1 MWGGGGDENP
11 RIQTDKLRIAS
22 YVRTL
27 KYTNNIPLGKY
38 EQPPIG
44 AGKPKHL
51 RTPRSPVHS
60 REAEIPCYRPSRTN
74 RG

>member
-1 MWGGGGDENP
+1 MWGGGDP
-11 RIQTDKLRIAS
+11 RIRTDKPRIAS

-27 KYTNNIPLGKY
+27 KYTNNIPSRKY

-51 RTPRSPVHS
+51 RTPRTPVHS

>member
-38 EQPPIG
+38 EQPSVG
-44 AGKPKHL
+44 ARKPKHS
-51 RTPRSPVHS
+51 RTPVHS
-60 REAEIPCYRPSRTN
+60 QEAEIPCYRPSRTN